1 MFGNRLDYQ
10 VIIQLALP
18 KPIFKSVPESLS
30 DLPIER
36 ILNFEFKIFQT
47 EVSQIRAIFLT
58 YSAKL
63 RKCANDYIFW
73 GTFKM
78 ISRNFDNNF
87 EKFFSRLAFVL
98 HFTWPGHYSF
108 VFTYS
113 GEYLHIY

>member
-18 KPIFKSVPESLS
+18 KPIFKSAPESLS

-36 ILNFEFKIFQT
+36 IVNFEFKIFQT

-113 GEYLHIY
+113 GEYLHI